1 MNAYELKPNDNKED
15 NRIGFTVIIMM
26 LILAAILVLTSCGS
40 VKKLSDNKKSDS
52 TSVTVVDTVHVKK
65 YDTSTVTHEVTNYTT
80 KTVELYDTILT
91 KKDSIVTVLKSR
103 TIYAEGNTDLTQTKA
118 GKGIDSSSS
127 KAATT
132 TEVKKQEEI
141 KTKDKSGQT
150 PFWIWVVFAI
160 AFMALGFY
168 VRTLFSPAKI
178 ITSVEDEYNK
188 VKTGFLKKL

>member
-1 MNAYELKPNDNKED
+1 MKAYELKPKDNKED

-26 LILAAILVLTSCGS
+26 LVLAAILILTSCGS

-52 TSVTVVDTVHVKK
+52 ISVTVVDTVHIKK

-80 KTVELYDTILT
+80 KTVELYDTVLT
-91 KKDSIVTVLKSR
+91 KKDSIVTVLKRR
-103 TIYAEGNTDLTQTKA
+103 TIYAEGNSDMTQTKA

-132 TEVKKQEEI
+132 TEVKKQDEV
-141 KTKDKSGQT
+141 KTKEKTGGI
-150 PFWIWVVFAI
+150 PFWVWVVFAI

-168 VRTLFSPAKI
+168 VRTLFSPATI
-178 ITSVEDEYNK
+178 ISSVEDEYNK